1 MGAMKARIFLPSVVP
16 VAEEGRPSQNRMI
29 VDASKGSGH
38 WSGPGAPRARGWW
51 RFRWS
56 DVLWTLV
63 YPQGGQR
70 ILPTMSGAILIALA
84 FAVGSA
90 AYNTDNNILFITL
103 SLLLACLILSGVLST
118 LNFRGVR
125 WRVLL
130 APPFRAGQPAVA
142 TIELA
147 NTKRWLPSY
156 GLWFELAAVPAP
168 PVPAAGPAAK
178 DRRSVL
184 DAVMGRGP
192 KDQRS
197 VRAILDA
204 VGKGRVAG
212 RLFLRSKLPP
222 GGEARLEWTFR
233 PPRRGRHRFAL
244 EGVGSLFPFGFLRKH
259 LSSGMRHELV
269 VWPAPVEYR
278 AWGEASSRPRPAGV
292 HVSRAGQGD
301 DLFAL
306 RPYRTGDSHRLVHWK
321 ASARSQQLVVRQFS
335 AESHDRFSLWV
346 QTAAEVWVKPEQF
359 ELMLG
364 LAATL
369 AEDLFRAGKLGSVAL
384 DDEPPRAVAR
394 VPDLEAFLDRLAVAE
409 PVPLAA
415 PSPDPHLPAPTRRN
429 LLTFA
434 PDGPNGVAAYADGK
448 RTAAT

>member
-1 MGAMKARIFLPSVVP
+1 
-16 VAEEGRPSQNRMI
+16 MI
-29 VDASKGSGH
+29 VDASKGAD
-38 WSGPGAPRARGWW
+38 WSGPGAPRRRAWW
-51 RFRWS
+51 RLRWS
-56 DVLWTLV
+56 DLLWTLV

-70 ILPTMSGAILIALA
+70 ILPTVSGTILIILALG
-84 FAVGSA
+84 VGSA
-90 AYNTDNNILFITL
+90 AYNTANNILFITL

-142 TIELA
+142 TVELA
-147 NTKRWLPSY
+147 NTKSWLPSY
-156 GLWFELAAVPAP
+156 GLWFELAAT
-168 PVPAAGPAAK
+168 PVPPASALPDGKSAK
-178 DRRSVL
+178 DRRSVR
-184 DAVMGRGP
+184 AVL
-192 KDQRS
+192 
-197 VRAILDA
+197 AA
-204 VGKGRVAG
+204 VGQGRVAG
-212 RLFLRSKLPP
+212 RLFLRGKLPAH
-222 GGEARLEWTFR
+222 GEARLEWTFR
-233 PPRRGRHRFAL
+233 PARRGRHRFAL

-321 ASARSQQLVVRQFS
+321 ASARSGELVVRQFS

-346 QTAAEVWVKPEQF
+346 QTPAEVWTKPGQF

-384 DDEPPRAVAR
+384 NDEPPRAVAR

-409 PVPLAA
+409 TVPLPA
-415 PSPDPHLPAPTRRN
+415 PSPDPHLPVPTRRN

-434 PDGPNGVAAYADGK
+434 PDGPHGVAAYADGK